1 MKKLI
6 LTLVVLGFLAGFSS
20 LALGAEVA
28 KIGVVSFDRILKES
42 SAGKLTQSK
51 LKAKMGELQK
61 KLGTEQ
67 TDIESMSKALERESL
82 VLSPE
87 KKREKEREIRF
98 RVEDLKKMQQE
109 FTFEMKQ
116 SEAKYINQIQK
127 DVFEIANALGKEQG
141 FLLIVERSNAG
152 VIYIPAKVDITDLV
166 MKKYNTKVAK
176 KK

>member
-6 LTLVVLGFLAGFSS
+6 LIMTVLGFIAGLSPMVF
-20 LALGAEVA
+20 GAEVA
-28 KIGVVSFDRILKES
+28 KIGVVSFDKILKES
-42 SAGKLTQSK
+42 SAGKLIQSK

-61 KLGTEQ
+61 KLDTEKN
-67 TDIESMSKALERESL
+67 DIDTISKAFERESL
-82 VLSPE
+82 VLSPD
-87 KKREKEREIRF
+87 KKREKEREIRI
-98 RVEDLKKMQQE
+98 RINDLKKMQQE

-116 SEAKYINQIQK
+116 SESTYINQMQK

-152 VIYIPAKVDITDLV
+152 VIYIPSKVDITDLV
-166 MKKYNTKVAK
+166 MKRYNAKVAK